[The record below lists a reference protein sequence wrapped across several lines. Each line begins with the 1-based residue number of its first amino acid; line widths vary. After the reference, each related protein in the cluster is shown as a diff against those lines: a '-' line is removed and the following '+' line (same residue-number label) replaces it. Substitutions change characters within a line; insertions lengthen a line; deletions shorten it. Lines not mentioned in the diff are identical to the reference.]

1 MKLVG
6 IALLGAL
13 LLPCAGC
20 ALQTGDP
27 TADEAQRPNE
37 LVATPG
43 GGQQETIRPL
53 GGNGGQLT
61 APSSPVSA
69 GGPRATRGDSPTTPA
84 GAGAGS
90 PGGQKDNP
98 NPSPWG
104 DGVGGIG
111 QVPTDP
117 NGN

>member
-27 TADEAQRPNE
+27 TAEEAQRPNE
-37 LVATPG
+37 LGAAPG
-43 GGQQETIRPL
+43 GESQTVR
-53 GGNGGQLT
+53 
-61 APSSPVSA
+61 PVSA
-69 GGPRATRGDSPTTPA
+69 NLVEGTQQPITPGSGGPKATRGDSPTAPA
-84 GAGAGS
+84 GAGGVA

-104 DGVGGIG
+104 DGVGGIA
-111 QVPTDP
+111 QTAS
-117 NGN
+117 GNSGN

>member
-27 TADEAQRPNE
+27 TAEENQHPNE
-37 LVATPG
+37 LVAAPGGQSDTVRPVTANVAEGAQEPITPG
-43 GGQQETIRPL
+43 
-53 GGNGGQLT
+53 
-61 APSSPVSA
+61 A
-69 GGPRATRGDSPTTPA
+69 GGPRATRGSSPTAPA
-84 GAGAGS
+84 GAGGVA
-90 PGGQKDNP
+90 PGGSKDNP

-111 QVPTDP
+111 PMP
-117 NGN
+117 AGNNGN

>member
-27 TADEAQRPNE
+27 TAEETQRPNE
-37 LVATPG
+37 LATAPG
-43 GGQQETIRPL
+43 GESQTVR
-53 GGNGGQLT
+53 
-61 APSSPVSA
+61 PVSA
-69 GGPRATRGDSPTTPA
+69 NLVEGTQQPVTPGTAGPRATRGDAPTTPA
-84 GAGAGS
+84 GAGGVA

-104 DGVGGIG
+104 DGIGGIG
-111 QVPTDP
+111 PKPAGD